1 MRIAFIL
8 TAGLLCALARVPAS
22 LSAQRGGMFLGSA
35 EDPAIAYST
44 ATLNNAVSE
53 INKKLHDGSV
63 RLTFEGRSGYLR
75 SALSALDIPVDSQM
89 LVFSQTSFQ
98 RKRISEINPRAVF
111 FNDRVA
117 LGWVRDGEII
127 EVAAQDAKEGIV
139 FYTLDQRPM
148 DQPEFRRAFTCL
160 GCHMAGDTLG
170 VPGMLMFS
178 TTTSA
183 GAGEPGKSVI
193 TDHRLPLEDRWGG
206 WYVTGSS
213 GSIQH
218 RGNESA
224 AIGGRPA
231 AAWPPWTV
239 CSMPMDISPCRATLR
254 PCWCSRIR
262 PI

>member
-8 TAGLLCALARVPAS
+8 AAGLLYVLARVPAS

-98 RKRISEINPRAVF
+98 RKRIGETNPRALF

-117 LGWVRDGEII
+117 LGWVRDGDII
-127 EVAAQDAKEGIV
+127 EVAAQDEQEGIV
-139 FYTLDQRPM
+139 FYTLDQRPI
-148 DQPEFRRAFTCL
+148 DRPEFQRAVTCL
-160 GCHMAGDTLG
+160 GCHMSGDTLG

-178 TTTSA
+178 TTTSSGTGGPA
-183 GAGEPGKSVI
+183 RSVP
-193 TDHRLPLEDRWGG
+193 TDHRNPLADR
-206 WYVTGSS
+206 
-213 GSIQH
+213 
-218 RGNESA
+218 
-224 AIGGRPA
+224 
-231 AAWPPWTV
+231 
-239 CSMPMDISPCRATLR
+239 
-254 PCWCSRIR
+254 
-262 PI
+262 